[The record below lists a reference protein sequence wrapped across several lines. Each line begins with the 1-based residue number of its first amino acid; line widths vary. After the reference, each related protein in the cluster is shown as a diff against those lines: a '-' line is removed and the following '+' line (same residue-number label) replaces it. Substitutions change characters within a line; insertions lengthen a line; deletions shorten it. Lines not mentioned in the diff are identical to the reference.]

1 MYFDFQLHFSLPIS
15 ISRVS
20 ATWYWPFCP
29 WFLPGLDPVLVP
41 AQLWPL
47 GLAHRS
53 CPSPT
58 PLQSSTPRCI
68 AAAEV
73 STWWCCRRGSSPGR
87 RAHSALCLEWLWCGR
102 RAVYTRPCTEWLP
115 TVCKPTSCHPG
126 RSHLPY
132 AASPWALAGC
142 QCFSKNLH
150 TLNKVLFHIFR
161 KCWDSLLLPFLV
173 FPTCNVLVMPLFYE
187 RSAHTL

>member
-29 WFLPGLDPVLVP
+29 WFLPGLDPGPCARP
-41 AQLWPL
+41 AVTL

-53 CPSPT
+53 CPHPHRFRSRPR
-58 PLQSSTPRCI
+58 RCI

-102 RAVYTRPCTEWLP
+102 GEQFTQGPAQSDSPQSANLLLVILTGPAFLMLP
-115 TVCKPTSCHPG
+115 
-126 RSHLPY
+126 HLSLSRMPMLFQE
-132 AASPWALAGC
+132 PP
-142 QCFSKNLH
+142 H
-150 TLNKVLFHIFR
+150 LNEVLFHIFR
-161 KCWDSLLLPFLV
+161 KCRIPCSLPFLV
-173 FPTCNVLVMPLFYE
+173 FPTCNVLLIPLFYE